1 MNFKIS
7 STNKRVKTL
16 DIGFH
21 RRREQGT
28 TDIAVCLMEDAQV
41 NLRFLKHKKTRAFD
55 MAIRTFVKLPVL

>member
-41 NLRFLKHKKTRAFD
+41 NLRFLKHKNPALLIWQF
-55 MAIRTFVKLPVL
+55 ALS